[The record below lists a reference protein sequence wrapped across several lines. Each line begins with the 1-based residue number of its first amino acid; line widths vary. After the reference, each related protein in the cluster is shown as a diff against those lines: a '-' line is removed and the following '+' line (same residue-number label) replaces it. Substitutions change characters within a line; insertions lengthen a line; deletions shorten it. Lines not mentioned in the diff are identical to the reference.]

1 MAHLVSQSFIAR
13 ELSGEVHPGKGGWSK
28 STANLLERLDV
39 MGPRITI
46 RRRDG
51 TVDELE
57 QGRFNCISYRTGS
70 GRRLFV
76 IKYGDDSS
84 TRFLEVENV
93 LPPADWDAIAEAL
106 KAVPSGIDVKHL
118 CVGVAIILGWFAAAI
133 TTGVISHAFELPAE
147 MTVLWSPLS
156 LGLMAAWIAGLWV
169 ALKHSKLWG

>member
-1 MAHLVSQSFIAR
+1 MAHLVSHSFIAR
-13 ELSGEVHPGKGGWSK
+13 EMSGEIYPGKGGWSK

-39 MGPRITI
+39 IGPRITI

-84 TRFLEVENV
+84 TRFLEVEDV

-118 CVGVAIILGWFAAAI
+118 CAGTAVILGWFAAAI
-133 TTGVISHAFELPAE
+133 TTGIIGYIFELPPE